1 MNAAEIKAGQSEGS
15 LNTLVRW
22 KNDSPLVVEA
32 IQKLLTDGSSI
43 DVRVR
48 YFLLRKLLPRI
59 ML

>member
-1 MNAAEIKAGQSEGS
+1 MNAAEIKAGESEGS
-15 LNTLVRW
+15 HNTLVRW

-48 YFLLRKLLPRI
+48 YFLLRTLLPRT